1 MAWQAGLRQGRP
13 DVVYFSEYD
22 LACSQIGAAERLS
35 KIRTSG
41 LADQLR
47 RAAVERT
54 IGAHWMSIDELV
66 PALHGRGHIEL
77 LDDEWLPASAFLTR
91 SSDRDLDPFLQSVA
105 MGDLADV
112 LARLKHNTVHV
123 GQDSWSVLLSCY
135 KCVVSYCERHL
146 PHWQPEGAALFLT
159 WRWHG
164 SLPKTVE
171 ILEHRSPGKAF
182 VAMDR
187 KLDGAA
193 TGTRWLHY
201 ERVDERVAQVVAD
214 ALRYGERQLGLY
226 QLRAWVP
233 MVHHVHILIYPEA
246 RLSRIAEA
254 VKNHAARQAHAILGR
269 TGSPFWQDQ
278 SYDHWVRGPEEWAKI
293 VRYMEKNPV
302 VAGLVSR
309 AEDWPWSSAFGM
321 AEGQARRPVPP
332 K

>member
-226 QLRAWVP
+226 QLRAWGQSRSHFDLSGRPPVEDRQSGQESFGAP
-233 MVHHVHILIYPEA
+233 GQCHPRAHRLAVLA
-246 RLSRIAEA
+246 RR
-254 VKNHAARQAHAILGR
+254 
-269 TGSPFWQDQ
+269 
-278 SYDHWVRGPEEWAKI
+278 I
-293 VRYMEKNPV
+293 VRSLGTEQRGRLAV
-302 VAGLVSR
+302 VERVWHG
-309 AEDWPWSSAFGM
+309 
-321 AEGQARRPVPP
+321 RRTFQEACPT
-332 K
+332 